1 MAILKRINKYQGLK
15 DIDILVEETGL
26 TSQYFQVYDFPD
38 QVPQGKSSFLVAG
51 SPFLA
56 DNVELK
62 VEILDAGGNTVYTE
76 AITNYL
82 EGGAR
87 RVSIEVYDDVIPG
100 DGFMYIVGELKKN
113 YNSITALNS
122 NKDEITDTIVDPDM
136 IAGLGGEDVPPEFQ
150 GVYNVRY
157 ARPIFINASL
167 PNSQP
172 IFFYQQPRVTIT
184 EVVKPFIEQLAP
196 SGSVVLSGSIEAN
209 PAPDLIPLP
218 APIAPPPGFPTNP
231 TAEGLGQIG
240 QINEIFKS
248 SKKSKSNPFR
258 NSGFRSRGRLVRRSS
273 PEQDRFSMRIH
284 QLEESNETTKDK
296 ASSALIGATLTI
308 KSPKVDLVK
317 YPTEEFDVPTSFNTS
332 IKKVLNE
339 ETIVPVDD
347 FFITRRDTLER
358 IPVPIIADEVAGGG
372 QSEVTMSYTPFPEQS
387 LSATHNRSFADV
399 TVANLRTFSGDVYKT
414 KIYGKSQ
421 GSLGD
426 FELLHEGTIE
436 SPQTLIDPY
445 SVDGFLN
452 IGYFHTQSI
461 VDNYWLLSGGS
472 AARDDSKILDGIE
485 ISGSNYAVG
494 SSVELTTSG
503 SFALEKGVPYSVTFN
518 AYYFKEDKVQDT
530 GEVVKEFDLD
540 VLISEAALIGGTLS
554 DTYQSVGKVDI
565 GNNNL
570 NEGSIPGIYT
580 TFITPSDIGP
590 TLKLKF
596 KLNAGRAII
605 NDVVVRPHAETNF
618 NPDYFR
624 VVLPMAYPLPKQ
636 PDLYDFLVEFYD
648 VNNNIAETFTIGQ
661 NIEFTGAP

>member
-240 QINEIFKS
+240 QINEIFNS
-248 SKKSKSNPFR
+248 SKKS
-258 NSGFRSRGRLVRRSS
+258 
-273 PEQDRFSMRIH
+273 
-284 QLEESNETTKDK
+284 
-296 ASSALIGATLTI
+296 
-308 KSPKVDLVK
+308 
-317 YPTEEFDVPTSFNTS
+317 
-332 IKKVLNE
+332 
-339 ETIVPVDD
+339 
-347 FFITRRDTLER
+347 
-358 IPVPIIADEVAGGG
+358 
-372 QSEVTMSYTPFPEQS
+372 
-387 LSATHNRSFADV
+387 
-399 TVANLRTFSGDVYKT
+399 
-414 KIYGKSQ
+414 
-421 GSLGD
+421 
-426 FELLHEGTIE
+426 
-436 SPQTLIDPY
+436 
-445 SVDGFLN
+445 
-452 IGYFHTQSI
+452 
-461 VDNYWLLSGGS
+461 
-472 AARDDSKILDGIE
+472 
-485 ISGSNYAVG
+485 
-494 SSVELTTSG
+494 
-503 SFALEKGVPYSVTFN
+503 
-518 AYYFKEDKVQDT
+518 
-530 GEVVKEFDLD
+530 
-540 VLISEAALIGGTLS
+540 
-554 DTYQSVGKVDI
+554 
-565 GNNNL
+565 
-570 NEGSIPGIYT
+570 
-580 TFITPSDIGP
+580 
-590 TLKLKF
+590 
-596 KLNAGRAII
+596 
-605 NDVVVRPHAETNF
+605 
-618 NPDYFR
+618 
-624 VVLPMAYPLPKQ
+624 
-636 PDLYDFLVEFYD
+636 
-648 VNNNIAETFTIGQ
+648 
-661 NIEFTGAP
+661 

>member
-218 APIAPPPGFPTNP
+218 APIAPPPGFPKNP

-339 ETIVPVDD
+339 E
-347 FFITRRDTLER
+347 
-358 IPVPIIADEVAGGG
+358 
-372 QSEVTMSYTPFPEQS
+372 
-387 LSATHNRSFADV
+387 
-399 TVANLRTFSGDVYKT
+399 
-414 KIYGKSQ
+414 
-421 GSLGD
+421 
-426 FELLHEGTIE
+426 
-436 SPQTLIDPY
+436 
-445 SVDGFLN
+445 
-452 IGYFHTQSI
+452 
-461 VDNYWLLSGGS
+461 
-472 AARDDSKILDGIE
+472 
-485 ISGSNYAVG
+485 ISM
-494 SSVELTTSG
+494 
-503 SFALEKGVPYSVTFN
+503 F
-518 AYYFKEDKVQDT
+518 
-530 GEVVKEFDLD
+530 
-540 VLISEAALIGGTLS
+540 
-554 DTYQSVGKVDI
+554 
-565 GNNNL
+565 
-570 NEGSIPGIYT
+570 
-580 TFITPSDIGP
+580 
-590 TLKLKF
+590 
-596 KLNAGRAII
+596 
-605 NDVVVRPHAETNF
+605 
-618 NPDYFR
+618 
-624 VVLPMAYPLPKQ
+624 
-636 PDLYDFLVEFYD
+636 
-648 VNNNIAETFTIGQ
+648 
-661 NIEFTGAP
+661 